1 MVSPST
7 NKDFYIPT
15 NVVFFAECN
24 PMSQSLDELGFPT
37 SFDYI
42 VLSKKEL
49 EEEIEICNIND
60 YFVYYIH
67 NAVFTSDDVFVNVK
81 YSDINRILNPKN
93 YLIKIEDAVDDVTMA
108 ENNFNPKYSE
118 KIENTPLNCYINNIM
133 LLIEFNYSGLK
144 VLDIG
149 FANMHRGGDDSI
161 TKWTIPYYK
170 ISRYA
175 SEHDFKEKTPK
186 YDELVKNRIKEII
199 EF

>member
-7 NKDFYIPT
+7 NKDFYIPN
-15 NVVFFAECN
+15 NVVFFAECE

-81 YSDINRILNPKN
+81 YSDINRILNTKN

-118 KIENTPLNCYINNIM
+118 KIENTPLICYINNIM

-149 FANMHRGGDDSI
+149 FANMRRGGDDSI

-175 SEHDFKEKTPK
+175 REHDFKEKTPK
-186 YDELVKNRIKEII
+186 YEELVKDRIKEIM

>member
-7 NKDFYIPT
+7 NKDFYIPN
-15 NVVFFAECN
+15 NVVFFAECD
-24 PMSQSLDELGFPT
+24 PMSQSLDEVGFPT

-118 KIENTPLNCYINNIM
+118 KIENTPLICYINNIM

-175 SEHDFKEKTPK
+175 REHDFKEKTQK
-186 YDELVKNRIKEII
+186 YNELIKNRIKEII
-199 EF
+199 DI

>member
-7 NKDFYIPT
+7 NKDFYIPN
-15 NVVFFAECN
+15 NVVFFAECD
-24 PMSQSLDELGFPT
+24 PMSQSLDEVGFPT

-42 VLSKKEL
+42 VLSKKQL
-49 EEEIEICNIND
+49 EGEIEICNIND

-81 YSDINRILNPKN
+81 YSDINRILNTKN
-93 YLIKIEDAVDDVTMA
+93 YLIKLEQVIDDVTMA

-118 KIENTPLNCYINNIM
+118 KIENTPLICYIKNIM

-149 FANMHRGGDDSI
+149 FANMARDDDSI

-175 SEHDFKEKTPK
+175 HEHDFKEKTPK
-186 YDELVKNRIKEII
+186 YEELIKNRIKEIM

>member
-1 MVSPST
+1 MESPST
-7 NKDFYIPT
+7 NKDFYIPN
-15 NVVFFAECN
+15 NVIFFAECD
-24 PMSQSLDELGFPT
+24 PESQALDDVVFPT

-49 EEEIEICNIND
+49 EGEIKICNIND

-67 NAVFTSDDVFVNVK
+67 NAVFTSDDTFINVK

-93 YLIKIEDAVDDVTMA
+93 YLIKIEDTIYDVTMA

-118 KIENTPLNCYINNIM
+118 KIENTPLICYIKNIM

-161 TKWTIPYYK
+161 IKWTIPYYK
-170 ISRYA
+170 ITRYTR
-175 SEHDFKEKTPK
+175 EHGLKEKTPK
-186 YDELVKNRIKEII
+186 YEELVKDRIKEIM

>member
-7 NKDFYIPT
+7 NKDFYIPN
-15 NVVFFAECN
+15 NVVFFAECC

-42 VLSKKEL
+42 GLSKKQL
-49 EEEIEICNIND
+49 KNEIEICNIND

-108 ENNFNPKYSE
+108 ENNFNLKYSE
-118 KIENTPLNCYINNIM
+118 KIENTPLICYIKNIM

-149 FANMHRGGDDSI
+149 FANMHRGDDSI

-170 ISRYA
+170 ISRYVR
-175 SEHDFKEKTPK
+175 EHDFKEKTPK
-186 YDELVKNRIKEII
+186 YEELVKNRIKEII

>member
-1 MVSPST
+1 MVSPLT
-7 NKDFYIPT
+7 NKDFYIPN
-15 NVVFFAECN
+15 NVVFFAECE
-24 PMSQSLDELGFPT
+24 PMSQSLDEVGFPT

-49 EEEIEICNIND
+49 EGEIKICNIND
-60 YFVYYIH
+60 YFIYYIH

-118 KIENTPLNCYINNIM
+118 KIENTPLICYINNIM

-149 FANMHRGGDDSI
+149 FANMHRSADDSI

-175 SEHDFKEKTPK
+175 REHDFKEKTPK
-186 YDELVKNRIKEII
+186 YEELVKDRIKEIM

>member
-7 NKDFYIPT
+7 NKDFYIPN
-15 NVVFFAECN
+15 NVVFFAECD
-24 PMSQSLDELGFPT
+24 PMSQSLDEVGFPT

-81 YSDINRILNPKN
+81 YDDINRILNPKN
-93 YLIKIEDAVDDVTMA
+93 YLIKVEKAVDDVTMT
-108 ENNFNPKYSE
+108 ENNFHPKYSE
-118 KIENTPLNCYINNIM
+118 KIENTPLTCYIKNIM

-149 FANMHRGGDDSI
+149 FTNMHRDDDSI

-175 SEHDFKEKTPK
+175 REHDFKEKTPK
-186 YDELVKNRIKEII
+186 YEELVKNRIKEII

>member
-7 NKDFYIPT
+7 NKDFYIPN
-15 NVVFFAECN
+15 NVIFFAECE

-81 YSDINRILNPKN
+81 YSDINRILNTKN

-118 KIENTPLNCYINNIM
+118 KIENTPLICYINNIM

-175 SEHDFKEKTPK
+175 REHDFKEKTPK
-186 YDELVKNRIKEII
+186 YEELVKDRIKEIMKY
-199 EF
+199 